1 MGSADQALG
10 KPFVIAIAGGS
21 GSGKTLL
28 ANSLISALPPCD
40 SAFLSQ
46 DFYYRS
52 LPVQYSACPQ
62 DYNFD
67 HPDAL
72 EWELL
77 ARHVE
82 GLRRRKTV
90 EIPRY
95 CFVTHQRIGSEPLRP
110 APFLILE
117 GTLILHDPRLV
128 RLADLRIFLD
138 VDADIRLL
146 RRIVRDTR
154 ERGRSLESVLEQY
167 VRTVRP
173 MFEHF
178 VSPSR
183 EKADLVLTEAPIEE
197 WVRAVVER
205 IRLPSEP
212 RE

>member
-1 MGSADQALG
+1 MGSAGQALG
-10 KPFVIAIAGGS
+10 RPFVIAIAGGS

-28 ANSLISALPPCD
+28 ARSLISALPCA

-46 DFYYRS
+46 DSYYRP
-52 LPVQYSACPQ
+52 LPACYSTCPE

-82 GLRRRKTV
+82 GLLRWQKV
-90 EIPRY
+90 DIPRY
-95 CFVTHQRIGSEPLRP
+95 CLVTHQRIGSDRLEP
-110 APFLILE
+110 ASFLVLE

-128 RLADLRIFLD
+128 QVADFRVFLD

-146 RRIVRDTR
+146 RRILRDTK
-154 ERGRSLESVLEQY
+154 ERGRSLDSVLEQY

-173 MFEHF
+173 MFDRF
-178 VSPSR
+178 VIPTR
-183 EKADLVLTEAPIEE
+183 EKADLVLTDAAVEE
-197 WVRAVVER
+197 WTRRVLER
-205 IRLPSEP
+205 IRL
-212 RE
+212 R